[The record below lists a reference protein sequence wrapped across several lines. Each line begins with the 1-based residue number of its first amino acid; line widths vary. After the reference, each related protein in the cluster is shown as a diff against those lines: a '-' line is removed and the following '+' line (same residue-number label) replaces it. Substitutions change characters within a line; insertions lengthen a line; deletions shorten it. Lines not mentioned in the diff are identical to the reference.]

1 MLTSNMVSKLKRS
14 GAAQMVVVAL
24 GLLLGACGGRVDDGG
39 TAEDGETLDME
50 APTEEGWVGFFRP
63 RKSKIDFQPCEGDPA
78 LECGALKVPLDYKDQ
93 GCKSTEIWVARL
105 PSTRKDGPKHGVL
118 VLGPGGPG
126 GSGID
131 SLSAMR
137 PFFDAGPL
145 RENFD
150 IVSFDPRGVGRS
162 NAVRCEV
169 DMPQRPANPN
179 DDVAVAA
186 YFDEFGRRTA
196 EACFAQNGVVARHMS
211 TNNVARDV
219 DVLRKALSEDEIT
232 FFGSSYGTQIGAIY
246 ANFFPKRVR
255 AMVLDGALAPTFVD
269 SLTERARDTASAA
282 EQALVRLDQAC
293 RADAGCLL
301 RGPGVIATLERV
313 AARLDAAPVAV
324 GGGQAPMTGDDVRF
338 MAMGLLFSESVRW
351 PLLVVALATA
361 SFGDDSILLSLL
373 PLART
378 SDVYVSGRKA
388 YLDAFTAVTC
398 SDYGTRRDAADYLEL
413 ARANAGASPHFGGLF
428 FSVVH
433 SAAFAAAQCSAW
445 PEADVP
451 RIEKVRGRVKTPVLI
466 VGNDF
471 DNATPIAWSQSLG
484 KALGMEDHVLR
495 YGGGGHTAYAV
506 GVNCVDSAVNDY
518 LITRKLPSSGS
529 VCDAQALSF
538 SFKAQNTADRLAD
551 LGNITSL
558 P

>member
-1 MLTSNMVSKLKRS
+1 MLTLNTVSRLKRS
-14 GAAQMVVVAL
+14 GAAQLVVMAM
-24 GLLLGACGGRVDDGG
+24 GLLLGACGGRVDDA
-39 TAEDGETLDME
+39 TAAADGETLDME

-63 RKSKIDFQPCEGDPA
+63 RKSKIEFKPCASDPA
-78 LECGALKVPLDYKDQ
+78 LECGTLKVPLDYKDQ

-118 VLGPGGPG
+118 FLGPGGPG

-137 PFFDAGPL
+137 PFLDAGPL

-150 IVSFDPRGVGRS
+150 VVTFDPRGVARS
-162 NAVRCEV
+162 NGVRCEV
-169 DMPQRPANPN
+169 DMPARPANAN
-179 DDVAVAA
+179 DDAAVASF
-186 YFDEFGRRTA
+186 FDEFGRRTA
-196 EACFAQNGVVARHMS
+196 EACLEQNGPIVRHMS

-219 DVLRKALSEDEIT
+219 DVVRKALGEDEIT
-232 FFGSSYGTQIGAIY
+232 FFGGSYGTQIGAIY

-255 AMVLDGALAPTFVD
+255 AMVLDGAMAPTFVD
-269 SLTERARDTASAA
+269 SLTERARDTAAAA

-293 RADAGCLL
+293 RADATCLL
-301 RGPGVIATLERV
+301 RGPGVIDTLERV
-313 AARLDAAPVAV
+313 AARFDANPAPA
-324 GGGQAPMTGDDVRF
+324 GPGQAPMTGDDVRF
-338 MAMGLLFSESVRW
+338 IAMGLLFSETVRW
-351 PLLVVALATA
+351 PLLVAALAVS

-373 PLART
+373 PLARS

-388 YLDAFTAVTC
+388 VLDAYTAVSC
-398 SDYGTRRDAADYLEL
+398 SDHGTRRAAADYLEL
-413 ARANAGASPHFGGLF
+413 ARANAGASPHFGGVF
-428 FSVVH
+428 FNLVH
-433 SAAFAAAQCSAW
+433 SVAFAAAQCSDW

-451 RIEKVRGRVKTPVLI
+451 RIEKIRGRVKTPVLI

-506 GVNCVDSAVNDY
+506 GVNCVDDAVNNY
-518 LITRKLPSSGS
+518 LIKRQLPSSGS

-538 SFKAQNTADRLAD
+538 SFKAQDAADRLAD
-551 LGNITSL
+551 LGEVSSL